1 MPLPTA
7 GTGRNKLRAKKSCE
21 DLGLGGRCPHQPHHP
36 AYCAT
41 NNIGAPVCFLVN
53 APEKWP
59 KQQGENRPSKDQI
72 SLFRCGKGT
81 QRHGFRWYF
90 TRGTFRIWSF
100 QVEEGN
106 RRIWVQIKIRVL
118 SAWFFGRFWE
128 ARILKSMVCLLM
140 SGLSSQTSQT

>member
-36 AYCAT
+36 VYCVT

-59 KQQGENRPSKDQI
+59 KQQAENRPSKDQI

-81 QRHGFRWYF
+81 QRHAKARISMVFYPWYF
-90 TRGTFRIWSF
+90 SDLVIPSRGGQPQDLGPNQNPSAFGLVFWTILGGQDF
-100 QVEEGN
+100 
-106 RRIWVQIKIRVL
+106 L
-118 SAWFFGRFWE
+118 SPWY
-128 ARILKSMVCLLM
+128 VY
-140 SGLSSQTSQT
+140 